1 MDRSVFTRPLPRAGM
16 TGEDAS
22 GRARASEEGKT
33 DNERAR
39 GVRAGVEGRREKPS
53 AGEGAAD
60 LSAPP
65 DAPRTVSLGRVALR
79 RGSGRRVGSAR
90 SRRRTVVVGGG
101 EVVARGSVAPAHGE
115 DGVLRDLLH
124 AKRVLEPG
132 HLRGRGDV
140 GGSVGGVGADG
151 HAASGA
157 AGGAGARAEAARA
170 EENGVKRAIGAAT
183 QHAVVRAGDRR
194 AAFLKSFRRTM
205 FSVISRDSSRRS
217 ALHRRGRS
225 LGSSPFPSAVETR
238 SPAAPPSSLVPARAR
253 SGRPRSRC
261 RASPPAS
268 RGSRFAR
275 ARRGRS
281 FPAPADP
288 PLPGSSSAPLGTL
301 AAARARRLGARAPR
315 AA

>member
-1 MDRSVFTRPLPRAGM
+1 M
-16 TGEDAS
+16 
-22 GRARASEEGKT
+22 
-33 DNERAR
+33 
-39 GVRAGVEGRREKPS
+39 
-53 AGEGAAD
+53 
-60 LSAPP
+60 
-65 DAPRTVSLGRVALR
+65 
-79 RGSGRRVGSAR
+79 
-90 SRRRTVVVGGG
+90 
-101 EVVARGSVAPAHGE
+101 
-115 DGVLRDLLH
+115 LRDLLH

-301 AAARARRLGARAPR
+301 AAARARRLGARAPPRRLTPSIPSPPLSSCSARRRGRPRPRR
-315 AA
+315 ARPRRRRTPPRPRPSAGSRRAPPRLSRR